1 MIISKL
7 KFHISDELK
16 EDNSEMEKLVF
27 DRSEPDSKSSMRIDP
42 AKPPPPVTH
51 HQTARMVM
59 AQVGFTQEMLS
70 TNMCQELDSGGEEF
84 WEDLKAL
91 DNMGTRTADTVYVY
105 YARSGQTEASEIL
118 ANNLASDL
126 PMEYTSLLA
135 SMGHRVE
142 AGAQGWRGQGAEASR
157 DVYYWENPSSELAIL
172 NPFDKIIDKENPV
185 KNIPSS
191 RRPTIGTLNGQEMAC
206 LMSSMRLKRENNL
219 QNLKVVVV
227 WFENIGDSDRFP
239 LDNLIKTT
247 STVSL
252 MILIQPLRNNLLKI
266 RTVDKAGKVRLVSP
280 LVDGI
285 LVSPHLA
292 GGLIRVTCLHV
303 FRRERLEA
311 DTCEYHRRVALQNIK
326 TKHSKGELSRADQLE
341 NLYL

>member
-1 MIISKL
+1 M
-7 KFHISDELK
+7 K
-16 EDNSEMEKLVF
+16 EDISELEKLVF
-27 DRSEPDSKSSMRIDP
+27 DSSETDSKSSMRIDP

-51 HQTARMVM
+51 YQTARMVM

-70 TNMCQELDSGGEEF
+70 TNMCQELDSSGEEF

-91 DNMGTRTADTVYVY
+91 DSMATRTADSVYVY
-105 YARSGQTEASEIL
+105 YVRSGQTEASGIL

-135 SMGHRVE
+135 SIGHRIE
-142 AGAQGWRGQGAEASR
+142 AGDKGWRGQGAEASS
-157 DVYYWENPSSELAIL
+157 DVYYWENQSSELAIL
-172 NPFDKIIDKENPV
+172 NPFDRIIDEENPV
-185 KNIPSS
+185 NSILSS
-191 RRPTIGTLNGQEMAC
+191 RRLTMGTMNGQETSC
-206 LMSSMRLKRENNL
+206 LLSSMRLKRENNL
-219 QNLKVVVV
+219 QNQKVAVV
-227 WFENIGDSDRFP
+227 WFENIGDSDQFP

-247 STVSL
+247 SSVSL
-252 MILIQPLRNNLLKI
+252 MIHIQPLRNNLLKI
-266 RTVDKAGKVRLVSP
+266 RTVDNAGKARLVSP

-292 GGLIRVTCLHV
+292 GGLIRDTCLHV

-311 DTCEYHRRVALQNIK
+311 DTCEYHRRVALQNMK
-326 TKHSKGELSRADQLE
+326 TKHSKGELSLADKLE